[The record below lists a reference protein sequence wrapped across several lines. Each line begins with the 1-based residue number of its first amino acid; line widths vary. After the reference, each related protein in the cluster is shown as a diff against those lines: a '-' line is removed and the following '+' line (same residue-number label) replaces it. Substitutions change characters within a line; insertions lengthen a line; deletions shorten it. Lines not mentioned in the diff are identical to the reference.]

1 MFSLEYAQ
9 YYKPIFYG
17 IILLLC
23 LYESLK
29 PAPSLLH
36 QYKRSISDN
45 SIIIIISIFFI
56 FFLGQRPYS
65 GYYFVDTANY
75 VEVYNNLGRIQ
86 YETKKGD
93 IIFNWLF
100 RWFHDQN
107 YSISSF
113 FTFVEFVYIACTS
126 YACYKIFPNRRL
138 AAFTFVLACFSYY
151 SFAVN
156 GIRNGMATSLF
167 LLALVFAKEKKFIL
181 TIVISIFAIG
191 IHNSLY
197 LPVGAL
203 IIAFFVPSTKL
214 YINIWFIC
222 ILLSL
227 FISDTMEFIFQ
238 NIGFLET
245 GRNYQY
251 LTESNLDDYWKE
263 RGYRWDFLLYSS
275 VPIYIGYFFYIKKKI
290 RDTFY
295 TLVLNIYIICNS
307 FWILVIRAPYTNR
320 FAYLSWFLYG
330 FVVMYPLLTAP
341 YVRHRKR
348 YISFALLGNISF
360 TLLLWRLGR

>member
-1 MFSLEYAQ
+1 MFSIAAQ

-17 IILLLC
+17 IILFFCVFEALR
-23 LYESLK
+23 
-29 PAPSLLH
+29 PAPSLIRS
-36 QYKRSISDN
+36 YKKSFSDN
-45 SIIIIISIFFI
+45 SIIFLISIFFI
-56 FFLGQRPYS
+56 VFLGQRPFS

-75 VEVYNNLGRIQ
+75 VEIYNNLGRIQ
-86 YETKKGD
+86 YETQKGD
-93 IIFNWLF
+93 VLFNRLF

-113 FTFVEFVYIACTS
+113 FTFVEFVYIACTT
-126 YACYKIFPNRRL
+126 YACFKLFPNRRL
-138 AAFTFVLACFSYY
+138 AAYIFILASFSYY
-151 SFAVN
+151 SFATN

-167 LLALVFAKEKKFIL
+167 LLALVFAKEEKFTL
-181 TIVISIFAIG
+181 TILISIIAIG

-203 IIAFFVPSTKL
+203 IITYFIRSTRF
-214 YINIWFIC
+214 YINAWFLC
-222 ILLSL
+222 IFLSL
-227 FISDTMEFIFQ
+227 FIGGVMEFVFQ

-245 GRNYQY
+245 GRSFKY
-251 LTESNLDDYWKE
+251 LTESNLGDYWE
-263 RGYRWDFLLYSS
+263 RRGYRWDFLLYSA
-275 VPIYIGYFFYIKKKI
+275 VPIYVGYFFCIKKRF

-307 FWILVIRAPYTNR
+307 FWVLVIRAPYTNR

-360 TLLLWRLGR
+360 TLLLWGLGR